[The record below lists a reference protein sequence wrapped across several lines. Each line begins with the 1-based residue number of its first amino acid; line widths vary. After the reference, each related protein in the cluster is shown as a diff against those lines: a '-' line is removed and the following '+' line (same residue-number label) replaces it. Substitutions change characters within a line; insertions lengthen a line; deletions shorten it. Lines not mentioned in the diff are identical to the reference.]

1 MQCHQSYISIYQI
14 TTITMNR
21 STSVCYSLNDLT
33 SDAFDELDIEDNNL
47 PTKSNLFNK
56 VNSTIVLNIR
66 AYSTGVYT
74 FSYTNYRKN
83 NISSL
88 RRCRSTS
95 TKK

>member
-1 MQCHQSYISIYQI
+1 MKCHQSYISIYQI
-14 TTITMNR
+14 TTATMKL

-33 SDAFDELDIEDNNL
+33 SDAFDKLDLEDNNIQ
-47 PTKSNLFNK
+47 SIFNK
-56 VNSTIVLNIR
+56 VNSTIVLSVR

-88 RRCRSTS
+88 IRGWTTS
-95 TKK
+95 TK

>member
-1 MQCHQSYISIYQI
+1 MKL
-14 TTITMNR
+14 

-33 SDAFDELDIEDNNL
+33 SDAFDELDLEDNNIQ
-47 PTKSNLFNK
+47 SIFNK
-56 VNSTIVLNIR
+56 VNTTIVLSVR

-88 RRCRSTS
+88 IRGWTTS
-95 TKK
+95 TK

>member
-1 MQCHQSYISIYQI
+1 MKL
-14 TTITMNR
+14 

-33 SDAFDELDIEDNNL
+33 SDAFDKLDLEDNNIQ
-47 PTKSNLFNK
+47 SIFNK
-56 VNSTIVLNIR
+56 VNTTIVLSVR

-88 RRCRSTS
+88 IRGWTTS
-95 TKK
+95 TK